1 MMMISTGR
9 QENCPFPISLRQLKA
24 KDSRIKAQGTLK
36 ISNFEV
42 YMANTGLRMD
52 SERRGCS

>member
-1 MMMISTGR
+1 MMMISTRR
-9 QENCPFPISLRQLKA
+9 QENCPLPISLRQLKA
-24 KDSRIKAQGTLK
+24 KDSGVKAQGTLK
-36 ISNFEV
+36 ISNLEM

>member
-1 MMMISTGR
+1 MMVIPTRR
-9 QENCPFPISLRQLKA
+9 QENCSVSVSLRQLKA
-24 KDSRIKAQGTLK
+24 KDSGVKAQGTLK
-36 ISNFEV
+36 ISNLEM